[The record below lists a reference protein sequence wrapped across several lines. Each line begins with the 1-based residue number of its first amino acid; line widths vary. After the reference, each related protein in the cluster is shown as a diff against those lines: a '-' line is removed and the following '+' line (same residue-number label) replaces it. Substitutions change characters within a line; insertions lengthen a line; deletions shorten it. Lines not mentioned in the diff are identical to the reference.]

1 MATENRKSV
10 LQSMST
16 VALSGLIAMLGL
28 QLAISNEIAAG
39 AHKLVDLKDEEEALA
54 IDVAVLSEEIELM
67 NSPQVISEAAEELGL
82 VVSTSHGLI
91 NLETGTVINGEPV
104 EDLERQR
111 VLTDLV
117 PNSAVTEA
125 KVNEL
130 VLGQGLEEDSGPIVE
145 EGRDYRGGEV
155 VLTSALIPASP
166 TF

>member
-1 MATENRKSV
+1 MATENRKNV

-16 VALSGLIAMLGL
+16 VALSGLIAILGL
-28 QLAISNEIAAG
+28 ELAISNEIAAG
-39 AHKLVDLKDEEEALA
+39 AHKLVDLKNEEAALA
-54 IDVAVLSEEIELM
+54 LDVAVLSEEIELV

-91 NLETGTVINGEPV
+91 NLETGKVINGAPV
-104 EDLERQR
+104 EDSEKQR
-111 VLTDLV
+111 VLTELV

-125 KVNEL
+125 KISEL
-130 VLGQGLEEDSGPIVE
+130 VLGQGLEENSGPIVE
-145 EGRDYRGGEV
+145 DNKASTGNDV

>member
-1 MATENRKSV
+1 
-10 LQSMST
+10 MST
-16 VALSGLIAMLGL
+16 VALSGLIAILGL
-28 QLAISNEIAAG
+28 QLAIINEIAAG
-39 AHKLVDLKDEEEALA
+39 AHKLVDLKAEEAALA
-54 IDVAVLSEEIELM
+54 IEVAVLSEEIELM
-67 NSPQVISEAAEELGL
+67 NSPQVISEAAEKLGL
-82 VVSTSHGLI
+82 VVSASHGLI
-91 NLETGTVINGEPV
+91 NLETGKVINGEPV
-104 EDLERQR
+104 EDLEKQR

-145 EGRDYRGGEV
+145 DGKTSTGNDV